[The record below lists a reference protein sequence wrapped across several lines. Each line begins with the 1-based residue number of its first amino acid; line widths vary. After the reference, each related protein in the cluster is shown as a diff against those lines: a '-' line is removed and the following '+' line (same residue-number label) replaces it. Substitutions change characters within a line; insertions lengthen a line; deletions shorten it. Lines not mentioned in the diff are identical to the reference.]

1 VIELER
7 PRDARALLRDSFVV
21 YTRHFWTFLALGALV
36 VVPSEVIVSGVGLAQ
51 FSAGYDSTPSVAE
64 AVIPAAVS
72 YLVVAPLITAICV
85 YALQSVAAGGTP
97 RAREAIVKGFEQFSP
112 IFFAVLLAALGILLG
127 AILIVPGVYLFVR
140 WYFVPQAVVLE
151 GAHGGSALRASGRLV
166 EGSWWRTLGLIV
178 LVNVVAVLAAVVLGA
193 PFTAAA
199 DSADRAIWSLVG
211 QIVASSVA
219 QPFGALY
226 STLLYFDLRE
236 RKRAALS

>member
-1 VIELER
+1 
-7 PRDARALLRDSFVV
+7 
-21 YTRHFWTFLALGALV
+21 
-36 VVPSEVIVSGVGLAQ
+36 
-51 FSAGYDSTPSVAE
+51 
-64 AVIPAAVS
+64 
-72 YLVVAPLITAICV
+72 
-85 YALQSVAAGGTP
+85 
-97 RAREAIVKGFEQFSP
+97 
-112 IFFAVLLAALGILLG
+112 
-127 AILIVPGVYLFVR
+127 VPGIYLFVR

-199 DSADRAIWSLVG
+199 DSADRAIWSLIG

-236 RKRAALS
+236 RKRAALA